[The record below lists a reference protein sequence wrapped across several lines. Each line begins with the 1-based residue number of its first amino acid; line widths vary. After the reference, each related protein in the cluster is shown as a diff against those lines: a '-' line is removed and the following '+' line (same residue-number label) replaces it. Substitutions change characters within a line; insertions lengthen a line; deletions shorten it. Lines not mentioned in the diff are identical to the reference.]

1 MFWLGWFIARVLL
14 DDLVITED
22 RILILIRSCIE
33 AVYEGSIRTD
43 ILLNWIS

>member
-22 RILILIRSCIE
+22 RILILIRSRIE
-33 AVYEGSIRTD
+33 AIYEGSELTFY
-43 ILLNWIS
+43 